1 MEFRTLHYFL
11 TVAQERNITRA
22 AEKLH
27 MAQPPLTRQIKRLEE
42 ELGVPLLIRGGRQL
56 QLTEEGRFLQ
66 ARGREILQLM
76 ENTQQQLGQLGPAQ
90 YGTIRL
96 CTTEVSGATL
106 LSERIAAFHETAPN
120 IHFQI
125 LAGDSTENRDRL
137 EKNLVD
143 MGIVREPFNL
153 EPYDQIALRREPW
166 GILCSRD
173 HPLAAQ
179 HPETVPL
186 ACLGE
191 VPLMLPA
198 RQSLQADIHNWLGQ
212 FLPRRNVFCLYNSI
226 FSILGLA
233 QRGLGVILAP
243 PIGVGLHRPGQL
255 GLPHPC
261 GAWPSVP
268 DFLGQAPGP
277 ADAPGSGPV
286 LGVCGGVLRS
296 EGMKTARKGNLS
308 WLEGSSTYVKR
319 IMEINMLPLPLERWR
334 GAAG

>member
-1 MEFRTLHYFL
+1 MNLKTCQYFVALAEEMNFTKASEALH
-11 TVAQERNITRA
+11 ITQQS
-22 AEKLH
+22 LSGS
-27 MAQPPLTRQIKRLEE
+27 IKRLEE

-186 ACLGE
+186 ACLG
-191 VPLMLPA
+191 A
-198 RQSLQADIHNWLGQ
+198 
-212 FLPRRNVFCLYNSI
+212 
-226 FSILGLA
+226 
-233 QRGLGVILAP
+233 
-243 PIGVGLHRPGQL
+243 
-255 GLPHPC
+255 
-261 GAWPSVP
+261 
-268 DFLGQAPGP
+268 
-277 ADAPGSGPV
+277 
-286 LGVCGGVLRS
+286 
-296 EGMKTARKGNLS
+296 
-308 WLEGSSTYVKR
+308 
-319 IMEINMLPLPLERWR
+319 
-334 GAAG
+334 

>member
-106 LSERIAAFHETAPN
+106 LSELIAAFHETAPN

-137 EKNLVD
+137 GKNLVD

-153 EPYDQIALRREPW
+153 EP
-166 GILCSRD
+166 
-173 HPLAAQ
+173 
-179 HPETVPL
+179 
-186 ACLGE
+186 
-191 VPLMLPA
+191 
-198 RQSLQADIHNWLGQ
+198 
-212 FLPRRNVFCLYNSI
+212 
-226 FSILGLA
+226 
-233 QRGLGVILAP
+233 
-243 PIGVGLHRPGQL
+243 
-255 GLPHPC
+255 
-261 GAWPSVP
+261 
-268 DFLGQAPGP
+268 
-277 ADAPGSGPV
+277 
-286 LGVCGGVLRS
+286 
-296 EGMKTARKGNLS
+296 
-308 WLEGSSTYVKR
+308 
-319 IMEINMLPLPLERWR
+319 
-334 GAAG
+334 

>member
-106 LSERIAAFHETAPN
+106 LSELIAAFHETAPN

-125 LAGDSTENRDRL
+125 LAGDSTENRD
-137 EKNLVD
+137 
-143 MGIVREPFNL
+143 
-153 EPYDQIALRREPW
+153 
-166 GILCSRD
+166 
-173 HPLAAQ
+173 
-179 HPETVPL
+179 
-186 ACLGE
+186 LGG
-191 VPLMLPA
+191 
-198 RQSLQADIHNWLGQ
+198 HG
-212 FLPRRNVFCLYNSI
+212 
-226 FSILGLA
+226 
-233 QRGLGVILAP
+233 
-243 PIGVGLHRPGQL
+243 HRPGAFQ
-255 GLPHPC
+255 
-261 GAWPSVP
+261 
-268 DFLGQAPGP
+268 PGT
-277 ADAPGSGPV
+277 
-286 LGVCGGVLRS
+286 L
-296 EGMKTARKGNLS
+296 
-308 WLEGSSTYVKR
+308 
-319 IMEINMLPLPLERWR
+319 
-334 GAAG
+334 

>member
-42 ELGVPLLIRGGRQL
+42 ELGSPADPRGRQL
-56 QLTEEGRFLQ
+56 QLTEEGRFS
-66 ARGREILQLM
+66 RPGREILQLM

-186 ACLGE
+186 ACLGRC
-191 VPLMLPA
+191 P
-198 RQSLQADIHNWLGQ
+198 
-212 FLPRRNVFCLYNSI
+212 
-226 FSILGLA
+226 
-233 QRGLGVILAP
+233 
-243 PIGVGLHRPGQL
+243 
-255 GLPHPC
+255 
-261 GAWPSVP
+261 
-268 DFLGQAPGP
+268 
-277 ADAPGSGPV
+277 
-286 LGVCGGVLRS
+286 
-296 EGMKTARKGNLS
+296 
-308 WLEGSSTYVKR
+308 
-319 IMEINMLPLPLERWR
+319 
-334 GAAG
+334 

>member
-137 EKNLVD
+137 EKNLVTWASSGNPSTWNP
-143 MGIVREPFNL
+143 MTRLLFGGN
-153 EPYDQIALRREPW
+153 
-166 GILCSRD
+166 
-173 HPLAAQ
+173 
-179 HPETVPL
+179 
-186 ACLGE
+186 
-191 VPLMLPA
+191 
-198 RQSLQADIHNWLGQ
+198 
-212 FLPRRNVFCLYNSI
+212 
-226 FSILGLA
+226 
-233 QRGLGVILAP
+233 
-243 PIGVGLHRPGQL
+243 PGAS
-255 GLPHPC
+255 C
-261 GAWPSVP
+261 
-268 DFLGQAPGP
+268 
-277 ADAPGSGPV
+277 
-286 LGVCGGVLRS
+286 
-296 EGMKTARKGNLS
+296 
-308 WLEGSSTYVKR
+308 
-319 IMEINMLPLPLERWR
+319 
-334 GAAG
+334 AAGTTPWRPSIRRPSPWLAWGRCL

>member
-66 ARGREILQLM
+66 AGGGRSSNSWRTPSSSWGSWALPS
-76 ENTQQQLGQLGPAQ
+76 TAPSVCAP
-90 YGTIRL
+90 RR
-96 CTTEVSGATL
+96 SPGATL

-173 HPLAAQ
+173 HPLAVQ

-186 ACLGE
+186 ACLGRC
-191 VPLMLPA
+191 P
-198 RQSLQADIHNWLGQ
+198 
-212 FLPRRNVFCLYNSI
+212 
-226 FSILGLA
+226 
-233 QRGLGVILAP
+233 
-243 PIGVGLHRPGQL
+243 
-255 GLPHPC
+255 
-261 GAWPSVP
+261 
-268 DFLGQAPGP
+268 
-277 ADAPGSGPV
+277 
-286 LGVCGGVLRS
+286 
-296 EGMKTARKGNLS
+296 
-308 WLEGSSTYVKR
+308 
-319 IMEINMLPLPLERWR
+319 
-334 GAAG
+334 

>member
-1 MEFRTLHYFL
+1 
-11 TVAQERNITRA
+11 
-22 AEKLH
+22 
-27 MAQPPLTRQIKRLEE
+27 
-42 ELGVPLLIRGGRQL
+42 
-56 QLTEEGRFLQ
+56 
-66 ARGREILQLM
+66 
-76 ENTQQQLGQLGPAQ
+76 
-90 YGTIRL
+90 
-96 CTTEVSGATL
+96 
-106 LSERIAAFHETAPN
+106 
-120 IHFQI
+120 
-125 LAGDSTENRDRL
+125 
-137 EKNLVD
+137 

-243 PIGVGLHRPGQL
+243 QSEWAFIDPASLAYRTLVEPGHQ
-255 GLPHPC
+255 
-261 GAWPSVP
+261 SRI
-268 DFLGQAPGP
+268 FLVKRRGRLMPP
-277 ADAPGSGPV
+277 AAARFWEFAEGYSDQ
-286 LGVCGGVLRS
+286 
-296 EGMKTARKGNLS
+296 EGMKQPGKGTFP
-308 WLEGSSTYVKR
+308 G
-319 IMEINMLPLPLERWR
+319 WR
-334 GAAG
+334 GLSHM

>member
-1 MEFRTLHYFL
+1 MEFRALHYFL

-153 EPYDQIALRREPW
+153 EPW

-243 PIGVGLHRPGQL
+243 P
-255 GLPHPC
+255 PHPC
-261 GAWPSVP
+261 GAWPPIP

-308 WLEGSSTYVKR
+308 WLEGAFPYIKG

-334 GAAG
+334 GADG

>member
-137 EKNLVD
+137 EKTWWTWASSGSPSTWNPMTRL
-143 MGIVREPFNL
+143 PFGGN
-153 EPYDQIALRREPW
+153 
-166 GILCSRD
+166 
-173 HPLAAQ
+173 
-179 HPETVPL
+179 
-186 ACLGE
+186 
-191 VPLMLPA
+191 
-198 RQSLQADIHNWLGQ
+198 
-212 FLPRRNVFCLYNSI
+212 
-226 FSILGLA
+226 
-233 QRGLGVILAP
+233 
-243 PIGVGLHRPGQL
+243 PGAS
-255 GLPHPC
+255 C
-261 GAWPSVP
+261 
-268 DFLGQAPGP
+268 
-277 ADAPGSGPV
+277 
-286 LGVCGGVLRS
+286 
-296 EGMKTARKGNLS
+296 
-308 WLEGSSTYVKR
+308 
-319 IMEINMLPLPLERWR
+319 
-334 GAAG
+334 AAGTTPWRPSIRRPCPWPAWGRCP